1 MTASLSVLIIP
12 PNFQESKVIALTQV
26 QLQQF
31 VWAGTFLAVGTRIR
45 PSHVY
50 GWVCTCLEAGTPKG
64 HMTKNT

>member
-31 VWAGTFLAVGTRIR
+31 VWAGTFLALRAPIE
-45 PSHVY
+45 PCSLY
-50 GWVCTCLEAGTPKG
+50 GRVCTCLAAGTRKG
-64 HMTKNT
+64 HVTRST